1 MLDKMLQ
8 FIGNDLKVD
17 YQRVNLN
24 GKDWYNGYVNFFKI
38 GQLGILEVVDARKKT
53 KPVGYE
59 AIANV
64 PNGFMPD
71 SDEYVNR
78 GYFSPSSGNARSCT
92 VNIVTS
98 GKVFLGGFDMEP
110 SYGADAVLIYKIK
123 VGGITDVTLIVLPDK
138 KGVIL
143 C

>member
-17 YQRVNLN
+17 YQKVNLN
-24 GKDWYNGYVNFFKI
+24 GNGWYNGYVNFFKI
-38 GQLGILEVVDARKKT
+38 GQLGIAEVVDARKNT
-53 KPVGYE
+53 RPVGYE
-59 AIANV
+59 AIANI
-64 PNGFMPD
+64 PTGFMPEG
-71 SDEYVNR
+71 DEYVNR
-78 GYFSPSSGNARSCT
+78 GQFCPSSGNMRSCT
-92 VNIVTS
+92 ANIKTEGVIT
-98 GKVFLGGFDMEP
+98 LGNFDMEP

-123 VGGITDVTLIVLPDK
+123 VGGITDVTFIVLPDK